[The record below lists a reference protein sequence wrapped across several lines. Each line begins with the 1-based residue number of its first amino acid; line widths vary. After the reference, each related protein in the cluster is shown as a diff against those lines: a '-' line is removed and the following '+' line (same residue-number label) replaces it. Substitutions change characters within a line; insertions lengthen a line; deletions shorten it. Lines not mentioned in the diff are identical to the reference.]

1 MENKKTSAFSNGLIW
16 FGAAVSIAEIIT
28 GTFIAPLGFKKGIAA
43 ILLGHIIG
51 CALLY
56 LAGLI
61 GAKTEKSGME
71 TVKLSFGE
79 KGSLL
84 FSILNILQLIG
95 WTAVMIISG
104 AKAVGAVLNPIL
116 NIKGDV
122 LWSLVIGALIL
133 VWILIGVKNL
143 SKVNTV
149 TMGSL
154 FLLTIVLSIVVLGGN
169 SEIPIEGTISFGSAV
184 ELSVAMPLSWL
195 PLISDYTR
203 YGQNPKLVTLTS
215 VISYFLA
222 SCWMYIIG
230 LGAVIFIGQTD
241 VSQIMLQAG
250 LGLIA
255 VLIIIGSTVTTTF
268 LDVYSAGV
276 SFVSISAKANE
287 KVVAIISCIIGT
299 LLAIF
304 TPIEQF
310 QNFLY
315 LIGSVFA
322 PMVAILLTDFFILK
336 KNSYDKS
343 FNILNLVIWFI
354 GFIIYRM
361 FMYADTFLGSTFPV
375 MISISIICILIN
387 GGIEL
392 CSKRSLKI

>member
-16 FGAAVSIAEIIT
+16 FGAAISIAEIIT

-51 CALLY
+51 CILLY

-71 TVKLSFGE
+71 TVKLSFGD

-104 AKAVGAVLNPIL
+104 AKAVGAILNPIM
-116 NIKGDV
+116 NIKSDS
-122 LWSLVIGALIL
+122 LWAIVIGLLIII
-133 VWILIGVKNL
+133 WILIGIKNL

-154 FLLTIVLSIVVLGGN
+154 FLLTIVLSIVVFGGN
-169 SEIPIEGTISFGSAV
+169 SAISIDGTISFGSAV
-184 ELSVAMPLSWL
+184 ELSAAMPLSWL

-203 YGQNPKLVTLTS
+203 YGKNPKLVTMTS

-241 VSQIMLQAG
+241 IAQIMLQAG

-276 SFVSISAKANE
+276 SFISISPKTNE
-287 KVVAIISCIIGT
+287 KLVAIISCIIGT
-299 LLAIF
+299 FLAIF

-310 QNFLY
+310 ESFLY

-336 KNSYDKS
+336 KNSYHKS
-343 FNILNLVIWFI
+343 FNTINLAIWGI

-361 FMYADTFLGSTFPV
+361 FMYVDTFLGSTFPV
-375 MISISIICILIN
+375 MITISILCILVN
-387 GGIEL
+387 GGIKL
-392 CSKRSLKI
+392 CLKKSYKM

>member
-16 FGAAVSIAEIIT
+16 FGAAVSIAEILT

-104 AKAVGAVLNPIL
+104 AKAVSAVLNPIL
-116 NIKGDV
+116 NIKGDA

-154 FLLTIVLSIVVLGGN
+154 FLLTIVLSIVVFGGN

-276 SFVSISAKANE
+276 SFVSISTKANE

-310 QNFLY
+310 ENFLY